1 MIVKK
6 PYAFLIKNFRI
17 IHALL
22 FVMLV
27 YLGIKSLDIYTFFNM
42 YATKFVYTY
51 AADLAVKYVNY
62 YMFIVDILA
71 ILVSLLIYYI
81 MSLKNKERKLYIF
94 TCLYYILLFIYF
106 IFIYNTLSNIQINS
120 LNIEQVRTIRDIS
133 LIVLIPQVIMTF
145 IHLGRACGFNLKQ
158 FDFKKDLEELQI
170 DTSDY
175 EEVELTL
182 GKNNYK
188 IARFFRKAL
197 RLAKY
202 YILEHKFVVTVCTSV
217 VVLITTLVIFLNM
230 RVYQERY
237 RENQEILASTLWYT
251 AQEAYI
257 TDSDISGNKIQKDK
271 YYVLIRTKIDNKSA
285 NTYKLTRETFRL
297 VVNGEMLIPKFSYK
311 NEFLDIGEVF
321 APMDVPAGET
331 KDVVIVYEIDKD
343 DVRKEYILKIKNYD
357 NLVIGNIA
365 SPYKEIIIKPY
376 DLNSKNDTG
385 TYSLPA
391 ELDFNNTV
399 LGKSS
404 LILGENSI
412 SSTFKENYKYCSD
425 ETTCY
430 EGTYIVRPES
440 TGRGSVTVLKL
451 KTTAYI
457 DNSIS
462 FSKYLNYP
470 RDIIK
475 YYGKIRYKANG
486 IIKTIVPEI
495 INTKYQKDTYTYLE
509 VPKEI
514 ELAEKIELII
524 TIRGIKYTIVLK

>member
-188 IARFFRKAL
+188 IAR
-197 RLAKY
+197 
-202 YILEHKFVVTVCTSV
+202 IL
-217 VVLITTLVIFLNM
+217 
-230 RVYQERY
+230 
-237 RENQEILASTLWYT
+237 
-251 AQEAYI
+251 
-257 TDSDISGNKIQKDK
+257 
-271 YYVLIRTKIDNKSA
+271 
-285 NTYKLTRETFRL
+285 
-297 VVNGEMLIPKFSYK
+297 
-311 NEFLDIGEVF
+311 
-321 APMDVPAGET
+321 
-331 KDVVIVYEIDKD
+331 
-343 DVRKEYILKIKNYD
+343 
-357 NLVIGNIA
+357 
-365 SPYKEIIIKPY
+365 
-376 DLNSKNDTG
+376 
-385 TYSLPA
+385 
-391 ELDFNNTV
+391 
-399 LGKSS
+399 
-404 LILGENSI
+404 
-412 SSTFKENYKYCSD
+412 
-425 ETTCY
+425 
-430 EGTYIVRPES
+430 
-440 TGRGSVTVLKL
+440 
-451 KTTAYI
+451 
-457 DNSIS
+457 
-462 FSKYLNYP
+462 
-470 RDIIK
+470 
-475 YYGKIRYKANG
+475 
-486 IIKTIVPEI
+486 
-495 INTKYQKDTYTYLE
+495 
-509 VPKEI
+509 
-514 ELAEKIELII
+514 
-524 TIRGIKYTIVLK
+524 